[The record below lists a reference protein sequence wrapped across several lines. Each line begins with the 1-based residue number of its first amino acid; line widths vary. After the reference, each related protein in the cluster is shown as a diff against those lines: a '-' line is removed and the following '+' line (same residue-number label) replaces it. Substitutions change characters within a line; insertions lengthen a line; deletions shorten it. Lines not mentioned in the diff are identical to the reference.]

1 MNMRKKLLSLVMA
14 ILVFTLIAVILALV
28 TLIPKEKYTVPFEV
42 DSVKTIDIYLFS
54 ESIENGRK
62 IITERKS
69 IASLL
74 AMIDNMGLEVEYH
87 YSEPVV
93 GGHFFGIVFNLVN
106 GESFSCAY
114 SQTSEFGSGYFSDG
128 NCRKRVSNFDLLDF
142 WNTLDSE
149 LLPSQEGI
157 AFPQLWD

>member
-1 MNMRKKLLSLVMA
+1 MKRILLSS

-106 GESFSCAY
+106 GDSFSCAY

-128 NCRKRVSNFDLLDF
+128 NDNIRRKFNFSYYHCTFLRQFL
-142 WNTLDSE
+142 
-149 LLPSQEGI
+149 
-157 AFPQLWD
+157 

>member
-1 MNMRKKLLSLVMA
+1 MKRILLSS

-93 GGHFFGIVFNLVN
+93 GGHFSG
-106 GESFSCAY
+106 SF
-114 SQTSEFGSGYFSDG
+114 
-128 NCRKRVSNFDLLDF
+128 L
-142 WNTLDSE
+142 
-149 LLPSQEGI
+149 I
-157 AFPQLWD
+157 